1 MTPEAPPSGTV
12 FVSGASAGFG
22 AAITRCFARSGRKV
36 VAAARR
42 ADKLQSLADEFP
54 GLIHPLPLD
63 ISRAADLGPA
73 LEELPPDFEELDC
86 LVNNA
91 GLALGLGPAATAS
104 LSDWERMIGTNCL
117 GLVALTRLVLVGM
130 VARGR
135 GHIVN
140 MGSVAGTYPYPGG
153 NVYGAT
159 KAFVHQF
166 SLNLRADL
174 AGTGIRVSCV
184 EPGICGGTEFS
195 ETRFGGDRDKA
206 AAVYAGMEP
215 LVSED
220 IARTIAWIVTSPA
233 HVNVNRIELMPVDQ
247 SFGPFAVQRRE
258 VGP

>member
-1 MTPEAPPSGTV
+1 MTAAGLDGPV

-22 AAITRCFARSGRKV
+22 AAIARCFAKSGRRV

-42 ADKLQSLADEFP
+42 VDKLDALAGEFP

-63 ISRAADLGPA
+63 ISRPADLAAA
-73 LEELPPDFEELDC
+73 LRSLPPEFEKIDC

-91 GLALGLGPAATAS
+91 GLALGLGPAPTAS

-117 GLVALTRLVLVGM
+117 GLAALTRLVLPGM
-130 VARGR
+130 VARTR

-153 NVYGAT
+153 NIYGAT

-174 AGTGIRVSCV
+174 AGTGIRVSCI
-184 EPGICGGTEFS
+184 EPGMCGGTEFS
-195 ETRFGGDRDKA
+195 RTRFGGDREKA

-215 LVSED
+215 LVAED
-220 IARTIAWIVTSPA
+220 IARTVAWIVTSPA

-247 SFGPFAVQRRE
+247 SFGPFAVQR
-258 VGP
+258 GSGAS